1 MKDLAGNKYGR
12 LTVLHATDRPP
23 NHRDKKVWWLCECD
37 CGNTVAVIGERLR
50 NGQTKSCGC
59 YRLDVSRE
67 VARKLGKTSVKHG
80 LSRTRVYK
88 IYKNMLRRCNNKA
101 ANHYELYGGRGI
113 TVCKEWEN
121 SIECFYNWAIS
132 NGYSD
137 DKTLDRID
145 GNRGY
150 SPDNCRWA
158 TIEQQANNKS
168 NNVWINDNGEKI
180 TISQFAR
187 KYGLT
192 KACVWGRYRNG
203 WTIEEMKQKSRRA

>member
-1 MKDLAGNKYGR
+1 MSPQTGKQRIRRIWNNMKHRCYNQNDSCYHIYG
-12 LTVLHATDRPP
+12 A
-23 NHRDKKVWWLCECD
+23 
-37 CGNTVAVIGERLR
+37 
-50 NGQTKSCGC
+50 
-59 YRLDVSRE
+59 
-67 VARKLGKTSVKHG
+67 
-80 LSRTRVYK
+80 
-88 IYKNMLRRCNNKA
+88 
-101 ANHYELYGGRGI
+101 RGI
-113 TVCKEWEN
+113 TVCDEWLK
-121 SIECFYNWAIS
+121 SYRPFYDWAMA

-137 DKTLDRID
+137 DLSIDRID
-145 GNRGY
+145 NNKGY

-192 KACVWGRYRNG
+192 KACVWGRYQNG